1 MKVESIMNSLVGA
14 SLLVFASW
22 GNLLLAETA
31 APAPLAENLVDEVAG
46 NGDLC
51 ATATGIGI
59 DYPKLVARALAG
71 EERAIG
77 LILWFGEHGGT
88 DAAAS
93 EGYSYSLLKLLK
105 KLGDRKAAE
114 AAQLHGPRS
123 YSQIMAF
130 LAFEFGG
137 EASDKVVRQ
146 EVAREFPLLWKV
158 MEPSVS
164 EKPLD
169 EK

>member
-1 MKVESIMNSLVGA
+1 MNYLAGA
-14 SLLVFASW
+14 SVLVFAAC
-22 GNLLLAETA
+22 GDFLLAETA
-31 APAPLAENLVDEVAG
+31 APAPAARSLVDGVAG

-51 ATATGIGI
+51 ATAAAIGI

-93 EGYSYSLLKLLK
+93 EGYSFSLLKLLK
-105 KLGDRKAAE
+105 KLGDRKVSE
-114 AAQLHGPRS
+114 AAQSHGPRS
-123 YSQIMAF
+123 YSKIMAH

-137 EASDKVVRQ
+137 EASDGVALR
-146 EVAREFPLLWKV
+146 EVEREFPMLWKV
-158 MEPSVS
+158 MAPGAS

>member
-1 MKVESIMNSLVGA
+1 MNCLVRA
-14 SLLVFASW
+14 SLLIFAIS
-22 GNLLLAETA
+22 GGLLLAET
-31 APAPLAENLVDEVAG
+31 PARLDSAESLVAEVAG

-130 LAFEFGG
+130 LVFEFGG
-137 EASDKVVRQ
+137 EASDDVVRQ
-146 EVAREFPLLWKV
+146 EVAREFPQLWKV
-158 MEPSVS
+158 MQPSAS
-164 EKPLD
+164 EKHLD